1 MLLIDAANVIGS
13 RPDGWWRDR
22 AGAAA
27 RLVAALEQLPFDD
40 APVVVVL
47 EGKARAGV
55 PAGERGAVQVK
66 HAPGEGDEM
75 LVEICAPG
83 VVLVTADRELR
94 ERARERGADVQGP
107 GWLLDQ
113 LDY

>member
-1 MLLIDAANVIGS
+1 MPTLGGETA
-13 RPDGWWRDR
+13 PPWWRRDAEQ
-22 AGAAA
+22 AGGCVPNWLGVASKTSPSSSA
-27 RLVAALEQLPFDD
+27 RDL
-40 APVVVVL
+40 
-47 EGKARAGV
+47 ARAGV
-55 PAGERGAVQVK
+55 AAGERGAVQVK

-75 LVEICAPG
+75 LVELCAPG

-94 ERARERGADVQGP
+94 DRARERGADVQGP